1 LILLTDD
8 VTNDLDRLLRDD
20 KPNNDDAIIQPEF
33 GKRYMRFGRKFQRQN
48 ERLTSEDKRYM
59 RFGRQQQTGYDTIEH
74 VTSMMTSLSR
84 GNKEQGAENKTQ
96 LDEKRRFKD
105 SSLRKDAAVMIANKR
120 YMRFGRR

>member
-1 LILLTDD
+1 
-8 VTNDLDRLLRDD
+8 
-20 KPNNDDAIIQPEF
+20 
-33 GKRYMRFGRKFQRQN
+33 
-48 ERLTSEDKRYM
+48 
-59 RFGRQQQTGYDTIEH
+59 